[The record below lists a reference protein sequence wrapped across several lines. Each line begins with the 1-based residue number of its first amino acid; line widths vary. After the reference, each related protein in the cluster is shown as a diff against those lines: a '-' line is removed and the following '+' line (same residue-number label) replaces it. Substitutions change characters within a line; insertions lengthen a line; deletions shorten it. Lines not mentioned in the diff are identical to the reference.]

1 MRVFYH
7 IWRLS
12 EPGAG
17 NLGLACNGDGLVLG
31 RTLLAER
38 RDGHFVVRDQNEIS
52 RLLRRAYGGDIASER
67 IMGGLATVAAAL
79 NANDLALAC
88 IAAVHLRIPDLPNET
103 ARNAMEADD
112 ACIRSANRNSA
123 PHSCEI
129 QKASPNDP
137 KHPGWPAGT
146 PGGIGGQFRPKDS
159 SDVAIA
165 QAIKGVVARHELRM
179 SLIAVLHIGLDALAN
194 LVPGVDVAADVEI
207 LVEVAKTVAEYRKLA
222 IDAAAALD
230 FVKKGPRALQ
240 ELQVSSSQYE
250 EFSSYNQF
258 LKGEA
263 NPEMIAKRFGSAGAG
278 YQYHHVV
285 TQGGANESHIPQN
298 QLQSTDNIVVI
309 PTLLHEVVNAEYSRF
324 RNDISMTEYQWL
336 QTQPY
341 DVQREEGLKILR
353 NLHILK

>member
-1 MRVFYH
+1 MFHH

-12 EPGAG
+12 EPGVG

-31 RTLLAER
+31 RTPLVELR
-38 RDGHFVVRDQNEIS
+38 GGRFVVRDENETG
-52 RLLRRAYGGDIASER
+52 RLLRRAYGSDIAPER

-79 NANDLALAC
+79 NANDLGLAC
-88 IAAVHLRIPDLPNET
+88 IAAVHLRIPDLPNEM
-103 ARNAMEADD
+103 ARDAMEMED
-112 ACIRSANRNSA
+112 ARVRS
-123 PHSCEI
+123 I

-159 SDVAIA
+159 TDIAIT
-165 QAIKGVVARHELRM
+165 QAIKAVVTRHELRM
-179 SLIAVLHIGLDALAN
+179 SLNAVLHIGLDALAN
-194 LVPGVDVAADVEI
+194 LVPVVDVAADVEM
-207 LVEVAKTVAEYRKLA
+207 LVEVAKTVSEYRKLA
-222 IDAAAALD
+222 VDAAAALD
-230 FVKKGPRALQ
+230 FVKKGPYSLQ

-250 EFSSYNQF
+250 DFSSYGQF
-258 LKGEA
+258 LKGQP

-285 TQGGANESHIPQN
+285 TQGGANESTIPQN
-298 QLQSTDNIVVI
+298 QLQNTDNILVL
-309 PTLLHEVVNAEYSRF
+309 PTLLHELVNAEYSRV
-324 RNDISMTEYQWL
+324 RDEGMTEYQWL

-341 DVQREEGLKILR
+341 NVQCEEGLRILR